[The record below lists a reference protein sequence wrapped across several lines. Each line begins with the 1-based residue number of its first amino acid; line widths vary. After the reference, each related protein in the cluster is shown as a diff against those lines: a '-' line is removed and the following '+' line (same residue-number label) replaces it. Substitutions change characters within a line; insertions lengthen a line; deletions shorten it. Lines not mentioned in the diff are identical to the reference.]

1 MIAISLDKMV
11 MTAMEMDWH
20 TRNTDTNES
29 QFKRED
35 YSRSRVCVLSNM
47 CKHIGSFGNFYTYY
61 TVLGIKALFLQPDE
75 VYGGITK
82 SILYNVILFV
92 TCLMSRRG

>member
-35 YSRSRVCVLSNM
+35 YSRSRVCVLSI
-47 CKHIGSFGNFYTYY
+47 KH
-61 TVLGIKALFLQPDE
+61 V
-75 VYGGITK
+75 
-82 SILYNVILFV
+82 
-92 TCLMSRRG
+92 

>member
-47 CKHIGSFGNFYTYY
+47 CKHIGSFGSFYTYY
-61 TVLGIKALFLQPDE
+61 TALGIKALFLQPDE
-75 VYGGITK
+75 VMVASQRVRYIM
-82 SILYNVILFV
+82 LYSLSHVP
-92 TCLMSRRG
+92 